1 MFFPTRK
8 LAHDCA
14 DAQTRQHA
22 RAHAQVL
29 VLDLNQMTIGSP
41 ELPKMCLNVA
51 QDLVGSP
58 WLRMVLVPLADKTTS
73 IHAWEIK
80 ILSVLHSHEASGRVT
95 TSRHETTLTVSDSRD
110 SWRFCQE
117 MSRLFN

>member
-1 MFFPTRK
+1 MIALVHTSDNM
-8 LAHDCA
+8 LG
-14 DAQTRQHA
+14 HA

-29 VLDLNQMTIGSP
+29 VLDLNQMTIKSP
-41 ELPKMCLNVA
+41 DLPKICSNVA

-58 WLRMVLVPLADKTTS
+58 WLLMVLVPLADKTTS

-80 ILSVLHSHEASGRVT
+80 ILSMLHAHEASGRVT

-110 SWRFCQE
+110 SWRLCQE
-117 MSRLFN
+117 MSRLLN